1 MSNPTSDL
9 LDFVGHS
16 RFATVL
22 ADPPWQFVNRTGKVA
37 PEHRR
42 LSRYGTMTLEEIL
55 ALPVAQ
61 ITEPAAHLYLWVP
74 NALLPDGLAV
84 MKAWGFTYKSNLVWH
99 KVRKDGGSDGR
110 GVAWQDLYMD
120 SLNQNTPP
128 GFDAVVGA
136 TVPNT
141 IVIAPITAQAG
152 GDVPALKP
160 YAFAMVQKK
169 LVIVNPSDRK
179 IAGVI
184 AQ

>member
-1 MSNPTSDL
+1 MNKAGL
-9 LDFVGHS
+9 I
-16 RFATVL
+16 A
-22 ADPPWQFVNRTGKVA
+22 
-37 PEHRR
+37 
-42 LSRYGTMTLEEIL
+42 LSAL
-55 ALPVAQ
+55 ALMVGISAASAGS
-61 ITEPAAHLYLWVP
+61 TSSRDNAHAPAAKQIDKMQTNKTQADKTQTDKAQSA
-74 NALLPDGLAV
+74 NAPAQSSDTLTLSDAQ
-84 MKAWGFTYKSNLVWH
+84 
-99 KVRKDGGSDGR
+99 RKM
-110 GVAWQDLYMD
+110 AWQDLYMD

>member
-1 MSNPTSDL
+1 MSKPGL
-9 LDFVGHS
+9 I
-16 RFATVL
+16 A
-22 ADPPWQFVNRTGKVA
+22 
-37 PEHRR
+37 
-42 LSRYGTMTLEEIL
+42 LSAL
-55 ALPVAQ
+55 ALALVVGISAASAGS
-61 ITEPAAHLYLWVP
+61 IVSRDNAHAPAARQTDKMQTNKTQADKTQADKSQGA
-74 NALLPDGLAV
+74 NAPAQSSDSLTLSDAQ
-84 MKAWGFTYKSNLVWH
+84 
-99 KVRKDGGSDGR
+99 RKM
-110 GVAWQDLYMD
+110 AWQDLYMD

-141 IVIAPITAQAG
+141 IVIAPVTAQAG